1 MKNIMK
7 KAHKMTKEIRKEFP
21 NVDYKF
27 QLGLCLSFLY
37 KNKKEGIKMEMA
49 KLTGT
54 EKQIKWAENLRE
66 EFTKACEELKEQLEA
81 GKVSYKRR
89 ALTMSSATKNVEKFA
104 EIAKDKK
111 INKDNFI
118 EILENIDTYKNKFL
132 ENETSSKF
140 YIETRSYNFIETNYD
155 ENILTVA
162 IKLLKAYIEY

>member
-1 MKNIMK
+1 MNIMK
-7 KAHKMTKEIRKEFP
+7 EAHKMTKEIRKEFP

-37 KNKKEGIKMEMA
+37 ENKKEGIKMEMA
-49 KLTGT
+49 KLEGS
-54 EKQIKWAENLRE
+54 EKQIKWAESLRE
-66 EFTKACEELKEQLEA
+66 EFAKACEELKEQLET

-140 YIETRSYNFIETNYD
+140 YIETRSYNFIDTNYD